1 MYGHRPNDLVRTH
14 HRRTYAALALFVAAA
29 ALAVASP
36 AAGQQRQIDR
46 QIRDNRSRLDQIRQE
61 RENLQSQLDALRGR
75 ARDISSELGI
85 IDQQRTATSRRVNE
99 LDRQMA
105 GLTSQVDTITFD
117 LILAEDAYAEKQAVL
132 DRRITEIYKR
142 GRLWVFEVL
151 LAAESFGDLLSRYK
165 YLYMVSRQD
174 RTLKDE
180 VQLLGTRIA
189 LQRRDLVNV
198 RTTVGMQR
206 MEREVELREFV
217 NLERERQRALA
228 NIGRTERAATT
239 RLDSLAA
246 DENQLNTVIASLER
260 ARRNSAS
267 RGGETV
273 APTISVTDVGTLA
286 WPVDGPV
293 LYKFGP
299 KQFRDGTS
307 IRYQGIGIGAPIG
320 TPVRAVRS
328 GVVASATDMG
338 TWGPTI
344 IVQHGDGYYTVYAHL
359 SRLDVVA
366 DQRITD
372 GESIGLSGGAGSDE
386 GPHIEFQIRQTPEG
400 ASSAWPVALDPE
412 SWLRRR

>member
-1 MYGHRPNDLVRTH
+1 MCSALGCLVAV
-14 HRRTYAALALFVAAA
+14 AALAIPSPT
-29 ALAVASP
+29 AS
-36 AAGQQRQIDR
+36 QQRQIDR
-46 QIRDNRSRLDQIRQE
+46 QIRDNRSRLDAIRQE
-61 RENLQSQLDALRGR
+61 RENLQSQLNALRGR

-85 IDQQRTATSRRVNE
+85 IDQQRTATSRLVNE

-117 LILAEDAYAEKQAVL
+117 LILAEDAHAEKQAVL
-132 DRRITEIYKR
+132 ERRITEIYKR

-180 VQLLGTRIA
+180 VQDLGTRIA
-189 LQRRDLVNV
+189 LQRRDLLNV
-198 RTTVGMQR
+198 RTTVSVQR
-206 MEREVELREFV
+206 LEREVELREFV
-217 NLERERQRALA
+217 SLERERQRTLA

-260 ARRNSAS
+260 ARRSSAS
-267 RGGETV
+267 RGETMS
-273 APTISVTDVGTLA
+273 PTISVTDVGTLA

-320 TPVRAVRS
+320 TPVLSVRS

-366 DQRITD
+366 NQRITD
-372 GESIGLSGGAGSDE
+372 GEAIGLSGGAGSDE

-412 SWLRRR
+412 SWLKKR